1 MFSYYLRLALGSL
14 RRNKTV
20 TALMIAAIGL
30 GIGACMTMLTVLHVM
45 SADPL
50 PGSSATLFHPQIEPR
65 DAESAGKD
73 AEPPDQ
79 LAWSDAMNLLRDG
92 PSGQQAAMSA
102 GRVVLR
108 APGGERRA
116 SFVDTR
122 FTTPGFFSLF
132 GVPFLDGHGWS
143 DDDEE
148 KRARVVVLGQ
158 HLAERLF
165 GNANE
170 AVGHSVRLGDADF
183 RVIGVIRRWQPVPLF
198 YDIGRGAYAQTE
210 DIFMPLHTAVDLHV
224 RSAGSVICWGDNAAL
239 DRESMATSNECV
251 WLQLWVRLN
260 TTADVEGYRHFL
272 VNYSREQKAL
282 GRFALAPNVRLR
294 NVTEWLAYNRVVPG
308 GVQLQALLAVGF
320 LLVCMVNT
328 VALMLVKFTRRSAEL
343 SVRRAMGAR
352 KLDVF
357 MQLLV
362 EAAIVGVSG
371 GAIGLAL
378 AHAGLWIVRQQPS
391 DYASFAR
398 MDVPM
403 LLSSVALAVA
413 ASLAAA
419 VFPAWRTC
427 RLPPAL
433 AIKIQ

>member
-14 RRNKTV
+14 RRNKAV
-20 TALMIAAIGL
+20 TALMVVAIGL

-45 SADPL
+45 SADPI
-50 PGSSATLFHPQIEPR
+50 PGSSAVLFHPQIEPR
-65 DAESAGKD
+65 DREGAGQET
-73 AEPPDQ
+73 EPPDQ
-79 LAWSDAMNLLRDG
+79 LTWQDAMNLLHQGHPAR
-92 PSGQQAAMSA
+92 QAAMSA
-102 GRVVLR
+102 GRVVLH

-132 GVPFLDGHGWS
+132 GVPFLEGHAWS
-143 DDDEE
+143 DEDEE
-148 KRARVVVLGQ
+148 KRRRVVVLGQ
-158 HLAERLF
+158 GLAERLF
-165 GNANE
+165 GKADE
-170 AVGHSVRLGDADF
+170 AVGRSVRLGDADF
-183 RVIGVIRRWQPVPLF
+183 QVIGVIRHWQPVPLF
-198 YDIGRGAYAQTE
+198 YDIGRGAYNQTE
-210 DIFMPLHTAVDLHV
+210 DIFMPLHTAMDLHV
-224 RSAGSVICWGDNAAL
+224 TSTGSVICWGETTTL
-239 DRESMATSNECV
+239 DRESMATSNQCV
-251 WLQLWVRLN
+251 WLQLWVRLD
-260 TTADVEGYRHFL
+260 TSAQVGAYRQWL

-282 GRFALAPNVRLR
+282 GRFTLEPNVRLR
-294 NVTEWLAYNRVVPG
+294 DVTEWLDYNRVVPG

-320 LLVCMVNT
+320 LLVCLVNT

-352 KLDVF
+352 KLDIF

-362 EAAIVGVSG
+362 EAAMVGVSG
-371 GAIGLAL
+371 GVIGLVL
-378 AHAGLWIVRQQPS
+378 ARAGLWIVRQQPN
-391 DYASFAR
+391 DYAAFAR
-398 MDVPM
+398 MDVTM
-403 LLSSVALAVA
+403 LLSSVALAVI